1 LNLPQHL
8 AKHLRDVHKGGNWT
22 SVNLKDSLADVTWQQ
37 ATTQVYS
44 LNTIAALVYHI
55 NYYISEV
62 TKVLQGEPLL
72 AKDEFS
78 FSLPSIQSQADW
90 EALLSKTFT
99 EAETFA
105 GLTEHIPEAKL
116 WEPFTDEKYGNYYR
130 NLQGIIEHTNYHLGQ
145 IVIIKKILLQQES

>member
-1 LNLPQHL
+1 M
-8 AKHLRDVHKGGNWT
+8 GCIG
-22 SVNLKDSLADVTWQQ
+22 
-37 ATTQVYS
+37 
-44 LNTIAALVYHI
+44 
-55 NYYISEV
+55 
-62 TKVLQGEPLL
+62 KVLQGEPLL
-72 AKDEFS
+72 AKDELS
-78 FSLPSIQSQADW
+78 FSLPPIQSQADW

-105 GLTEHIPEAKL
+105 GLLEHLPEAKL